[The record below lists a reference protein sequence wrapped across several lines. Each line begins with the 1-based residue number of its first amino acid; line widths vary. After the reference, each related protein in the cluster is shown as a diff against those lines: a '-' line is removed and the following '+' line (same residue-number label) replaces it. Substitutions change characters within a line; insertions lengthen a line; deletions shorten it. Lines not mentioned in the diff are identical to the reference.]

1 MSLIRIL
8 FFGCWLLAA
17 PVLAQQPVLL
27 VLGDSLSAGYGL
39 PQGRGWVDL
48 LQKRLAEEKLDYHV
62 VNASISGDTTLG
74 GRNRLEPLLRQHR
87 PRVVILE
94 LGANDALRGQ
104 SIEAIR
110 DNLTA
115 MVRAARKAGARTLL
129 VGMQI
134 PPNYGQQYTRKFQDA
149 FVQVAR
155 AERVPLVPFLM
166 DGFADKRD
174 LFQQDGIHPSER
186 AQPLMVD
193 TVWQQLE
200 PLLQA
205 DRQAALGKGARQ
217 PR

>member
-1 MSLIRIL
+1 
-8 FFGCWLLAA
+8 
-17 PVLAQQPVLL
+17 
-27 VLGDSLSAGYGL
+27 
-39 PQGRGWVDL
+39 
-48 LQKRLAEEKLDYHV
+48 
-62 VNASISGDTTLG
+62 
-74 GRNRLEPLLRQHR
+74 
-87 PRVVILE
+87 
-94 LGANDALRGQ
+94 
-104 SIEAIR
+104 
-110 DNLTA
+110 
-115 MVRAARKAGARTLL
+115 
-129 VGMQI
+129 MQI